1 MTLSFLRH
9 LQSKLIFQQ
18 LKIKREA
25 ERKDA
30 IAKGLIDDPNKPRS
44 LSEAIHFQ
52 GTCLDMCP
60 EFEMHQREYQN
71 NVEKWEIVVILAK
84 PSIY

>member
-1 MTLSFLRH
+1 MLTD
-9 LQSKLIFQQ
+9 QQ
-18 LKIKREA
+18 LKVKRDV
-25 ERKDA
+25 ERTNA

-60 EFEMHQREYQN
+60 EFEMHQREFQN
-71 NVEKWEIVVILAK
+71 NVEKFEIVMISLEELKLISRILQRAA
-84 PSIY
+84 